1 MTKKE
6 RFFSLKAKMVA
17 VLLTALVVGTIL
29 FQLTGTIVNTY
40 IEQVYLSEEACAQR
54 IILCW
59 RTLSAMWMRGRSI
72 PRITRP

>member
-17 VLLTALVVGTIL
+17 ALLTALMVGTIL
-29 FQLTGTIVNTY
+29 FQLTEAITNTY

-54 IILCW
+54 DHALLEDFV
-59 RTLSAMWMRGRSI
+59 RYVDELSLI
-72 PRITRP
+72 HI